1 MNTNRGSVAENV
13 SFASLLS
20 NKRRFAPACVLAV
33 FNAVGIVSAGHAQ
46 TAPVEPLPS
55 PDAPA
60 LAANPEDEISTDG
73 TAKTAASAELDEIF
87 SPHTA
92 TVDTMGL
99 ESPLDYLVK
108 QSQALESATGLR
120 LGFAYTMIY
129 QQATNGPGTRD
140 GTSGDIDFISD
151 WTLIGRGTAD
161 TGRLVATAEHRFK
174 VGTQPASRVGP
185 ETGTLTN
192 TTGGFNDRGW
202 AVRDVFWAQRMF
214 DNRFRFQLGR
224 FDISDNVG
232 AYRMQNINASFS
244 NRAFSALATANFPA
258 HGDGAL
264 LTIQPCDTF
273 YATAGAT
280 NAYGD
285 STNWTTSELFD
296 EFDMFYTAEAGYTPT
311 IESLGRG
318 RYALMLWHV
327 DELKDDRAPDDQG
340 FAVIAEQ
347 DLGEVLY
354 GFARY
359 QYADEAVQNINYSVQ
374 TGLGINGLLGSPDN
388 LTGAAF
394 SYADPATRGLRDEKV
409 VEVFHRWQLTRYT
422 QFSVGGQAIFDPS
435 NAPDDD
441 AIGVLTLRLRIAF

>member
-1 MNTNRGSVAENV
+1 MPLTTR
-13 SFASLLS
+13 LL
-20 NKRRFAPACVLAV
+20 RPVRTLALITAAIATLQ
-33 FNAVGIVSAGHAQ
+33 FHAQ
-46 TAPVEPLPS
+46 T
-55 PDAPA
+55 DPA
-60 LAANPEDEISTDG
+60 SSAAAAGVQADSIGIAGSPEDEISTHG
-73 TAKTAASAELDEIF
+73 HAKTSPTAELDELK
-87 SPHTA
+87 SPQTGTLNDTH
-92 TVDTMGL
+92 VDL
-99 ESPLDYLVK
+99 PLDHVVRHTD
-108 QSQALESATGLR
+108 ALEKATGLR

-161 TGRLVATAEHRFK
+161 TGRLVATAEYRFK

-185 ETGTLTN
+185 EIGSLTN

-214 DNRFRFQLGR
+214 DDRFRFQVGR

-232 AYRMQNINASFS
+232 AYRMQNINSSFS
-244 NRAFSALATANFPA
+244 NRAFSALATASFPG
-258 HGDGAL
+258 HGGGAL
-264 LTIQPCDTF
+264 FTARPCDTF

-285 STNWTTSELFD
+285 STNWTASELFD
-296 EFDMFYTAEAGYTPT
+296 EFDMFYTAEAGYTPM
-311 IESLGRG
+311 IDSLGRG

-327 DELKDDRAPDDQG
+327 DELQDNRAPDDQG
-340 FAVIAEQ
+340 FALIAEQ
-347 DLGEVLY
+347 DLGESLY

-359 QYADEAVQNINYSVQ
+359 QYADEAVQNINYSIQ
-374 TGLGINGLLGSPDN
+374 AGLGINGLLGSPDN
-388 LTGAAF
+388 LTGAAV
-394 SYADPATRGLRDEKV
+394 SYADPATSGLRDEKV

-435 NAPDDD
+435 NAPDDSTL
-441 AIGVLTLRLRIAF
+441 GVLTLRLRIAF